1 MNRTLTA
8 ISLIPEATV
17 SASGHGPFAT
27 GQI

>member
-8 ISLIPEATV
+8 ISLKPGAAV
-17 SASGHGPFAT
+17 SASGHGAFAT